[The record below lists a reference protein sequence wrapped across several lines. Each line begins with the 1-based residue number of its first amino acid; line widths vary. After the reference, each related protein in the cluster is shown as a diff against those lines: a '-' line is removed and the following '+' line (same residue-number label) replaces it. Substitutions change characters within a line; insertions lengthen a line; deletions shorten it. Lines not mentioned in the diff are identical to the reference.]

1 VISWNTGDGTPNLIA
16 LKKLYLL
23 LNFVATLFIN
33 YPFNYDTSLFTLV
46 KLKYLIMSTV
56 LFLAIIIVIASASY
70 LSVSKKEEL
79 KKRSSRRV
87 QLDNELNNL
96 YEYKYFLKGI
106 KQAKME
112 LHIKLTTITYYHLQ
126 NKIFFTPFEITVL
139 KDDIN
144 GQIRD
149 LEDKILNQAISS
161 TDFNREILHLN
172 KRIEVLS
179 YPLAPALNY

>member
-1 VISWNTGDGTPNLIA
+1 
-16 LKKLYLL
+16 
-23 LNFVATLFIN
+23 
-33 YPFNYDTSLFTLV
+33 
-46 KLKYLIMSTV
+46 MSTL
-56 LFLAIIIVIASASY
+56 LFLAIIIVIVSASY

-87 QLDNELNNL
+87 ILDNELNNL

-126 NKIFFTPFEITVL
+126 NKIFFSPFEITVL

-144 GQIRD
+144 AHIKE
-149 LEDKILNQAISS
+149 LEERILQQSITA
-161 TDFNREILHLN
+161 TDFHREIQHLN
-172 KRIEVLS
+172 RRIDVLS
-179 YPLAPALNY
+179 YPLATAF